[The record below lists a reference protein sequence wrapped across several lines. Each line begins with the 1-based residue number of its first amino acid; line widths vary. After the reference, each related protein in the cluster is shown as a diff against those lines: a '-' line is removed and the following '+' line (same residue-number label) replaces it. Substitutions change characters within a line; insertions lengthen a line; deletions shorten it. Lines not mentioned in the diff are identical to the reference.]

1 MNDNVE
7 WKDIKM
13 KVPGVAT
20 TKFEHEFNYPNPQAS
35 LIDVKVANGT
45 VVFKTWDQEDVKVEA
60 KIKLYGK
67 MAGDSPMEAFLERSD
82 IDVDD
87 ETISFQ
93 CQTNG

>member
-1 MNDNVE
+1 M
-7 WKDIKM
+7 
-13 KVPGVAT
+13 
-20 TKFEHEFNYPNPQAS
+20 
-35 LIDVKVANGT
+35 
-45 VVFKTWDQEDVKVEA
+45 VFKTGDQEDVKVEA

-93 CQTNG
+93 VPNKRVKAQNQRMGRLRLKKLMQLCLKLKA

>member
-60 KIKLYGK
+60 KSNYMVKWQEIHQWKL
-67 MAGDSPMEAFLERSD
+67 S
-82 IDVDD
+82 
-87 ETISFQ
+87 
-93 CQTNG
+93 